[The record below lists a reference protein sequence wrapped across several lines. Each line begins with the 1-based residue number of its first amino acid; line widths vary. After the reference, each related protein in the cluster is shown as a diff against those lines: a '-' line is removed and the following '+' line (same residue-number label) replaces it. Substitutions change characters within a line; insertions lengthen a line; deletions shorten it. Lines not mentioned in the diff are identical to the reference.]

1 MTRNEKQSSES
12 VARLAAETLN
22 NPKASSLEKSLA
34 GSVLSQASSKNQTGA
49 EMEAIASKALKSAS
63 SSEVAK
69 TLAGSVIAQAN
80 KAR

>member
-1 MTRNEKQSSES
+1 MTRNDKQSSQH

-22 NPKASSLEKSLA
+22 NPKATELEKSLA

-63 SSEVAK
+63 SSQVAK